1 DRLEEVTKERDQTLQ
16 AMNTA
21 ISSSILQQGF
31 YNNIKGHY
39 AALHEVWRLGL
50 SGFNAVAPERLFT
63 DVGSQGGD

>member
-1 DRLEEVTKERDQTLQ
+1 
-16 AMNTA
+16 A

-31 YNNIKGHY
+31 YNNIKGRHMIMPTEIQNPLSAGHY

-63 DVGSQGGD
+63 DVGSQGGDGSD